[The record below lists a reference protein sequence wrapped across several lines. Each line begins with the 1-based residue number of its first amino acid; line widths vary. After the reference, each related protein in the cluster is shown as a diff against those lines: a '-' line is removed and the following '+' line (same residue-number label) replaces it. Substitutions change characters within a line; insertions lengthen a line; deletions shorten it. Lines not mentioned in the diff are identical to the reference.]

1 MWRVRVCCAH
11 GKVEEVGRK
20 RRTLQ
25 VGHIASGASSPTEEL
40 SVRWVVTLVE
50 VVAAPTVFCVSA
62 GAWLEEEVVACGV
75 VGWLLWA
82 GALSSLSA
90 KLKGIAAGVDWEA
103 GVVWGSEEAE
113 GGLDVLK
120 EVVRVL
126 VGVGGSMVTVFSALF
141 KRRCISTWGTLTL
154 LCQPHQRRLSG

>member
-1 MWRVRVCCAH
+1 M
-11 GKVEEVGRK
+11 
-20 RRTLQ
+20 
-25 VGHIASGASSPTEEL
+25 
-40 SVRWVVTLVE
+40 VE

-113 GGLDVLK
+113 VGLDVLE